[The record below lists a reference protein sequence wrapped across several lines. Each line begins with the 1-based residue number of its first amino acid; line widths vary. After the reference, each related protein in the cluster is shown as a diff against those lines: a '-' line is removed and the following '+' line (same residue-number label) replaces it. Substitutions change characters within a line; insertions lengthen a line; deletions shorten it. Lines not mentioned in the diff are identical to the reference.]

1 MSKMQAFAITAVLI
15 LAAVGGWA
23 ASTIGAR
30 TATFTT
36 QTSSQ
41 IDTLQ
46 AMSTAKDLPTA
57 QYGALY

>member
-1 MSKMQAFAITAVLI
+1 MNKMQAFAITAALI

-36 QTSSQ
+36 RTSAQ
-41 IDTLQ
+41 FDTLR
-46 AMSTAKDLPTA
+46 AMSTAKDLPAA

>member
-1 MSKMQAFAITAVLI
+1 MSKMQAFTIATALI
-15 LAAVGGWA
+15 VTAVGGWA

-46 AMSTAKDLPTA
+46 AMSAAKDLPTH
-57 QYGALY
+57 QHDLY